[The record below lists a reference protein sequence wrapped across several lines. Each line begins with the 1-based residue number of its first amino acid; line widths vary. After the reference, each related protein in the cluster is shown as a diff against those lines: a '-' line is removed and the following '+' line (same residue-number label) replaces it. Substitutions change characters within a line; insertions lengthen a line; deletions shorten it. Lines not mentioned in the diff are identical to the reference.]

1 MSDKLNKKDVKGGNM
16 DILEIKREFLEMKE
30 KTENIR
36 RSLWLRK
43 EKINYKGVGKINFW
57 RWFLVW

>member
-1 MSDKLNKKDVKGGNM
+1 M

-36 RSLWLRK
+36 RSL
-43 EKINYKGVGKINFW
+43 
-57 RWFLVW
+57 

>member
-43 EKINYKGVGKINFW
+43 EKVNYKRVRKINFW
-57 RWFLVW
+57 R

>member
-1 MSDKLNKKDVKGGNM
+1 M

-30 KTENIR
+30 KAENIR

-43 EKINYKGVGKINFW
+43 EKVNYKRIGKINVW
-57 RWFLVW
+57 REFLVW

>member
-1 MSDKLNKKDVKGGNM
+1 MFDKLNKKDVKGGNM

-43 EKINYKGVGKINFW
+43 EEDNYKRVRKINFW
-57 RWFLVW
+57 R

>member
-1 MSDKLNKKDVKGGNM
+1 M

-30 KTENIR
+30 KTESIR

-43 EKINYKGVGKINFW
+43 EEDNYKRVRKINFW
-57 RWFLVW
+57 RKLLVW

>member
-1 MSDKLNKKDVKGGNM
+1 M

-43 EKINYKGVGKINFW
+43 EKINYKGVGEINFW

>member
-1 MSDKLNKKDVKGGNM
+1 M

-30 KTENIR
+30 KAENIR

-43 EKINYKGVGKINFW
+43 EKVNYKRIGKINFW
-57 RWFLVW
+57 REFLVW

>member
-1 MSDKLNKKDVKGGNM
+1 M

-43 EKINYKGVGKINFW
+43 DKVNYKGIREINFW
-57 RWFLVW
+57 R

>member
-30 KTENIR
+30 KAENIR

-43 EKINYKGVGKINFW
+43 EKVNYKRIGKINFW
-57 RWFLVW
+57 REFLVW

>member
-1 MSDKLNKKDVKGGNM
+1 M

-30 KTENIR
+30 KTDSIR

-43 EKINYKGVGKINFW
+43 KKNYYKRFRKINFW

>member
-43 EKINYKGVGKINFW
+43 EKVKYKRIGKINFW
-57 RWFLVW
+57 RKFLVW

>member
-1 MSDKLNKKDVKGGNM
+1 M

-36 RSLWLRK
+36 RSLWPRK
-43 EKINYKGVGKINFW
+43 EKVNYKRIRKINFW
-57 RWFLVW
+57 RKFLVW

>member
-43 EKINYKGVGKINFW
+43 EKINCKGIRKINFW
-57 RWFLVW
+57 REFLVW

>member
-1 MSDKLNKKDVKGGNM
+1 M

-30 KTENIR
+30 KAENIR

-43 EKINYKGVGKINFW
+43 KKVNYKRIGKINFW
-57 RWFLVW
+57 REFLVW

>member
-1 MSDKLNKKDVKGGNM
+1 M

-43 EKINYKGVGKINFW
+43 EKINCKGIRKINFW

>member
-43 EKINYKGVGKINFW
+43 EEDNYKRVRKINFW
-57 RWFLVW
+57 R

>member
-1 MSDKLNKKDVKGGNM
+1 M

-43 EKINYKGVGKINFW
+43 EKVNYKRIRKINFW
-57 RWFLVW
+57 REFLVW